1 MTEMLGGL
9 KTLSERGPRD
19 CCWPVGEPDQKA
31 GQMFCG
37 MPVAG
42 RKSYC
47 TTHNPNLTR
56 ELKPI
61 RLGGDTRTRKNGP
74 AERAESDHDLLEL
87 LA

>member
-1 MTEMLGGL
+1 MNHQSGGL

-19 CCWPVGEPDQKA
+19 CCWPVGKPDA
-31 GQMFCG
+31 EHGQLFCG
-37 MPVAG
+37 QPVEG

-47 TTHNPNLTR
+47 ATHNPNLGR

-61 RLGGDTRTRKNGP
+61 RLGGDTRSRRNRA
-74 AERAESDHDLLEL
+74 AERADSDRDLMEL